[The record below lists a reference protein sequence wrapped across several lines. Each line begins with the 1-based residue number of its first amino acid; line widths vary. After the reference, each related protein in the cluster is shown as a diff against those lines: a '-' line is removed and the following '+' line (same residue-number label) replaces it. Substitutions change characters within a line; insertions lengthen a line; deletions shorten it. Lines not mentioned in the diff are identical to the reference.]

1 MQVSSAANRVS
12 ASRSLCTI
20 LVGAIAV
27 LSVLQIF
34 AFGRSSL
41 ESWQQYRQTQ
51 TTQAFDRAAN
61 QFIAGLFEVLLERLA
76 TNNALQA
83 AEPASAATKQAI
95 EARRKAVHEKYE
107 SGLAMLRA
115 QNFANRDALL
125 SALDAALAKAN
136 DARAEADRALALPRD
151 KRPEALLKSF
161 VPTLTASVNASLN
174 LWYATLYAAAAN
186 DPVLAKLASTKE
198 IGWRMREVSGFE
210 RANVAGAI
218 ASGTAIPADKLT
230 FNAGTRAQVD
240 VLWAMLKNLM
250 ADTATD
256 PRIRKAAASAEEL
269 YFKAF
274 RKLADDM
281 KKAGEDGKYPV
292 AATDYVATTNPQID
306 SLLAV
311 MHAAADVSE
320 ARTADVQAEAFRSM
334 MISLIVLAVS
344 IGLAV
349 ATILVVLGRVTGPV
363 MSLSATMRRLADGD
377 TDAAVPYLGR
387 RDEMGLM
394 AGSVEVFR
402 KAAVQMEVMRTEQLR
417 AAERADAEKKASM
430 TALADS
436 FEASVKGV
444 VQGVSAAA
452 TQMQASANS
461 MTRSTDET
469 NQQSSVVAAAAS
481 QASLNVQTV
490 AAAAEQ
496 LSASI
501 ADIGRQVTQ
510 SARVAERAA
519 EEAGKTDQL
528 GSGARRY
535 RAEDRRRGQA
545 DQRDRGADQPL
556 GAQCHDRGG
565 PRGRARQGICRRRL
579 RGEIAGVADRE
590 GDRRDRRPGRRHSGL
605 DGRCGDGHQ
614 ADRRHDRGGQHDR
627 RLGRD
632 RDRAAGRR
640 HRRDRPQR
648 PAGRFGHGRGVIEH
662 RRRHRRRGRNRP
674 GIEGRA
680 VGSRRPVR
688 AGRHAPARGRPLPRI
703 GPRGLSHGAAG
714 AAVALHTNGRPQL
727 RG

>member
-136 DARAEADRALALPRD
+136 DARAEADKALALPRD

-230 FNAGTRAQVD
+230 VNAGTRAQVD

-256 PRIRKAAASAEEL
+256 PRIRKAAASAED
-269 YFKAF
+269 F
-274 RKLADDM
+274 
-281 KKAGEDGKYPV
+281 
-292 AATDYVATTNPQID
+292 
-306 SLLAV
+306 
-311 MHAAADVSE
+311 
-320 ARTADVQAEAFRSM
+320 
-334 MISLIVLAVS
+334 
-344 IGLAV
+344 
-349 ATILVVLGRVTGPV
+349 
-363 MSLSATMRRLADGD
+363 
-377 TDAAVPYLGR
+377 
-387 RDEMGLM
+387 
-394 AGSVEVFR
+394 
-402 KAAVQMEVMRTEQLR
+402 
-417 AAERADAEKKASM
+417 
-430 TALADS
+430 
-436 FEASVKGV
+436 
-444 VQGVSAAA
+444 QGVP
-452 TQMQASANS
+452 Q
-461 MTRSTDET
+461 
-469 NQQSSVVAAAAS
+469 
-481 QASLNVQTV
+481 
-490 AAAAEQ
+490 
-496 LSASI
+496 
-501 ADIGRQVTQ
+501 
-510 SARVAERAA
+510 
-519 EEAGKTDQL
+519 
-528 GSGARRY
+528 ARR
-535 RAEDRRRGQA
+535 
-545 DQRDRGADQPL
+545 
-556 GAQCHDRGG
+556 
-565 PRGRARQGICRRRL
+565 
-579 RGEIAGVADRE
+579 
-590 GDRRDRRPGRRHSGL
+590 
-605 DGRCGDGHQ
+605 
-614 ADRRHDRGGQHDR
+614 
-627 RLGRD
+627 
-632 RDRAAGRR
+632 
-640 HRRDRPQR
+640 
-648 PAGRFGHGRGVIEH
+648 
-662 RRRHRRRGRNRP
+662 
-674 GIEGRA
+674 
-680 VGSRRPVR
+680 
-688 AGRHAPARGRPLPRI
+688 
-703 GPRGLSHGAAG
+703 
-714 AAVALHTNGRPQL
+714 
-727 RG
+727 